1 MRSRFIVFA
10 ALVFAAAAQAQSP
23 DLEKV
28 LAQMD
33 AASARFQS
41 AQADFAWDQL
51 TAVVQDHDVQKGTI
65 AFRRA
70 GASTEMIAHVLTDE
84 GKPSPKDVLY
94 KNGELDLYQPNIR
107 QETVLSAGA
116 NRQQYEEFL
125 TLGFGGSGKD
135 LAAHWN
141 VAYQGSEKVDGVDTA
156 RLDLTS
162 QHPSANDMFTHITIW
177 VDPARAVSVK
187 QQFFQSSG
195 DTRTALYTNIRLN
208 AAPAGLFTLKLP
220 GGTQIVHK

>member
-1 MRSRFIVFA
+1 MRLLPILFVLMLSSV
-10 ALVFAAAAQAQSP
+10 AQAQSP

-28 LAQMD
+28 LTQMD
-33 AASARFQS
+33 AASAKFQS

-94 KNGELDLYQPNIR
+94 KNGELDLYQPNIK

-135 LAAHWN
+135 LSAHWN
-141 VAYQGSEKVDGVDTA
+141 VAYQGMEKIDGVDTA
-156 RLDLTS
+156 KLDLTS
-162 QHPSANDMFTHITIW
+162 KHPGPNDMFTHITIW

-195 DTRTALYTNIRLN
+195 DTRTALYTNVRLN
-208 AAPAGLFTLKLP
+208 AAPAGLFMLKLP
-220 GGTQIVHK
+220 GGTQVVRK